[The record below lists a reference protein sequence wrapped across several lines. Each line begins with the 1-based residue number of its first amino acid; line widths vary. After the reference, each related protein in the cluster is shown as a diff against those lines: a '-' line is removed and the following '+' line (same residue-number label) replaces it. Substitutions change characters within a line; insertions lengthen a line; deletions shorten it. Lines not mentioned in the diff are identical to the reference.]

1 MTAKRVLI
9 VDDDRDI
16 LFLLSHSLKRQAPN
30 IEVVTAVDGQAAL
43 AELDKKTFQILITD
57 HMMPELT
64 GLRLAENIRVKYPHM
79 RILLM
84 TAYDS
89 KQLLDQYQNVSV
101 DGIITKPFKM
111 KDVLT
116 FVQSFLSDDDD
127 APTRIT
133 PISNTITLAKPE
145 ISKQLHIL
153 WEESKANIV
162 LLLNTDGRLIESVGD
177 TNQTT
182 LKRLASFV
190 ADNFLAITEL
200 AILLGDTESSFRS
213 SYYEGDKYNIYAHSV
228 NAEYFLAVVFST
240 AYKAGPVWIYSKR
253 ASTKLEKLLPISSE

>member
-1 MTAKRVLI
+1 MDVKRILI

-16 LFLLSHSLKRQAPN
+16 LFLLSHSLKRHAPD

-64 GLRLAENIRVKYPHM
+64 GLRLAESIRAKYPQM

-89 KQLLDQYQNVSV
+89 KHLLSQYQEVSV
-101 DGIITKPFKM
+101 DGIIAKPFKM
-111 KDVLT
+111 KNVLAM
-116 FVQSFLSDDDD
+116 VQSFLGDDEV
-127 APTRIT
+127 PMPIV
-133 PISNTITLAKPE
+133 PISNILITAMPD
-145 ISKQLHIL
+145 ISKLLRAL

-177 TNQTT
+177 TNHAT
-182 LKRLASFV
+182 LNRLASFV
-190 ADNFLAITEL
+190 ADNFLAVTEL
-200 AILLGDTESSFRS
+200 ATLLGDTESSFHS
-213 SYYEGDKYNIYAHSV
+213 SYFEGDKYNIYTHSV
-228 NAEYFLAVVFST
+228 NDEHFLAVVFS
-240 AYKAGPVWIYSKR
+240 ANYKPGPIWIYSKR
-253 ASTKLEKLLPISSE
+253 TATKLEKLLTVE